1 VADDI
6 VTRLRNYWLDPIM
19 NNHEVDICVDAAN
32 LLEEQQAEIEQ
43 LKAKVKR
50 LGAELA
56 VERDGAELR
65 ERADGSWTLY
75 ADDGFTLD
83 WYDGPDDYWVA
94 SRG

>member
-1 VADDI
+1 MGDDI
-6 VTRLRNYWLDPIM
+6 ATRLLAL
-19 NNHEVDICVDAAN
+19 NHPDAAD
-32 LLEEQQAEIEQ
+32 AADEIER